1 MTKKLLTEWLPLK
14 VDKKTL
20 NENRSE
26 DGTIMLRGVI
36 QRANTLN
43 QNGRV
48 YPMDILSREIDN
60 YQKLDQRINLLSK
73 SNVLMFDENLKG
85 KSIQNIDQFNTDD
98 KTEIIVIIGPE
109 GGFEEK
115 ERQLIFKNSKTFQN
129 VSLGPQIL
137 KADTAVIAAL
147 SLTFHYFS

>member
-1 MTKKLLTEWLPLK
+1 MSIP
-14 VDKKTL
+14 
-20 NENRSE
+20 S
-26 DGTIMLRGVI
+26 
-36 QRANTLN
+36 
-43 QNGRV
+43 
-48 YPMDILSREIDN
+48 IDN

>member
-1 MTKKLLTEWLPLK
+1 MGLHLLHIKRIRHNWT
-14 VDKKTL
+14 VD
-20 NENRSE
+20 NDHAS
-26 DGTIMLRGVI
+26 DH
-36 QRANTLN
+36 
-43 QNGRV
+43 
-48 YPMDILSREIDN
+48 
-60 YQKLDQRINLLSK
+60 SK

-85 KSIQNIDQFNTDD
+85 KSIQKIDQFNTDD